1 VQRID
6 AGSIAWGLLLG
17 TRGRQVPSLSAASAG
32 VAPWDALVRES
43 KSVVDAPFPLILGS
57 DLSGVVE
64 AVGPGVTQFQPGDKI
79 YGVTDPQFIGAYRR
93 LATL

>member
-1 VQRID
+1 
-6 AGSIAWGLLLG
+6 
-17 TRGRQVPSLSAASAG
+17 
-32 VAPWDALVRES
+32 
-43 KSVVDAPFPLILGS
+43 VDAPFPLILGS